1 MFRRQEMSAAYD
13 GAVAAVFTA
22 LCRTLAFR
30 RWHLAADSDGGEI
43 PRQTMSYRY
52 QTGSVRRAGR
62 VVEVVR
68 PVALTLK
75 EVLHD
80 PPCRVILT
88 MRWRVEPMASGCTV
102 RLAASYR
109 LDRTAILRRRH
120 WDERLRLN
128 FRNQFTFL
136 AVNLGRMQQEARSG
150 DLRVAKRDFK
160 QA

>member
-1 MFRRQEMSAAYD
+1 M
-13 GAVAAVFTA
+13 
-22 LCRTLAFR
+22 C
-30 RWHLAADSDGGEI
+30 
-43 PRQTMSYRY
+43 YRY
-52 QTGSVRRAGR
+52 QTGSVRRVGR

-80 PPCRVILT
+80 PPCRVSLT
-88 MRWRVEPMASGCTV
+88 MRWRIEPSASGCRV

-109 LDRTAILRRRH
+109 LDRAAILRRRH

-136 AVNLGRMQQEARSG
+136 AINLRQAMTQVAGSDARA
-150 DLRVAKRDFK
+150 AKRDFK

>member
-1 MFRRQEMSAAYD
+1 MRRQQHD
-13 GAVAAVFTA
+13 AVLAGPKVAVFEA

-30 RWHLAADSDGGEI
+30 RWPLAPDEDAVQG
-43 PRQTMSYRY
+43 RHYAY
-52 QTGSVRRAGR
+52 QTGSVRRSGR
-62 VVEVVR
+62 IVEVVR

-80 PPCRVILT
+80 PPCHVSLT
-88 MRWRVEPMASGCTV
+88 MRWRIEPNASGCTV

-109 LDRTAILRRRH
+109 LNQAAILRRRH

-136 AVNLGRMQQEARSG
+136 AVNLGRLQGEAASG
-150 DLRVAKRDFK
+150 AARHAKRDRQ